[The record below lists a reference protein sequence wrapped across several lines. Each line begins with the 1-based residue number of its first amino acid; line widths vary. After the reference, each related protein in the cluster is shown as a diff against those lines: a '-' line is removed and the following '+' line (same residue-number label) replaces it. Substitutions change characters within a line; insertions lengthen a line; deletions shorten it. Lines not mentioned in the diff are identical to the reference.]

1 MPFGKTVLH
10 FNGVPGPKTNPL
22 GALVN
27 IVCFNGQM
35 ATHCC
40 YPIKALFTFNSI
52 GIGRRSPHACGA
64 PCSAYLVYRVTP
76 ALRLVDAIARV
87 ALVA

>member
-1 MPFGKTVLH
+1 MVRAYLSPNN
-10 FNGVPGPKTNPL
+10 NGVPGRKINPL

-40 YPIKALFTFNSI
+40 YPIKALFTFISI
-52 GIGRRSPHACGA
+52 GLPFS
-64 PCSAYLVYRVTP
+64 SV
-76 ALRLVDAIARV
+76 AITKPKLPDRMKARGYEMN
-87 ALVA
+87 ARA